1 VSPAIAATARHTPDG
16 RIPVIYVVDLK
27 DPASLFVAQTFP
39 IRDKDVL
46 YVSRAPLS
54 DLQRFVTIA
63 ASMVF
68 PVVNL
73 SHTTLP

>member
-1 VSPAIAATARHTPDG
+1 MDPVTAATAPRTPEG
-16 RIPVIYVVDLK
+16 RIPVVYTVNLK
-27 DPASLFVAQTFP
+27 DPASLFIAQKFP

-54 DLQRFVTIA
+54 DLQRFVSIA

-73 SHTTLP
+73 SRNLP

>member
-1 VSPAIAATARHTPDG
+1 
-16 RIPVIYVVDLK
+16 
-27 DPASLFVAQTFP
+27 VAQTFP

-73 SHTTLP
+73 SRTIP